1 MFYYFIC
8 YKKLSKLNK
17 KLIFSVP
24 SGNFGNLC
32 SGILA
37 KKMGLPIHHFIA
49 STNIN
54 DIVPK
59 YIDTGIYSP
68 KPSKETI
75 SNAMDV
81 GDPSNFIRI
90 ERIFND
96 NYKELIKNIS
106 GYKFSDIQTR
116 KAISNLYGF
125 FNYTTEP
132 HGAIAYMGLKKYLED
147 KKSDYLGV
155 FLGTAHP
162 IKFRE
167 VVENEIKTRI
177 KMPSQLKGI
186 LSKEKKAFT
195 VKSFQEFKSLLLN

>member
-59 YIDTGIYSP
+59 YIDTGIYAP

-116 KAISNLYGF
+116 NAISSLYGF

-132 HGAIAYMGLKKYLED
+132 HGAIAYMGLKKYLEN
-147 KKSDYLGV
+147 KNSD
-155 FLGTAHP
+155 
-162 IKFRE
+162 
-167 VVENEIKTRI
+167 
-177 KMPSQLKGI
+177 
-186 LSKEKKAFT
+186 
-195 VKSFQEFKSLLLN
+195 